1 MNKVFIG
8 GSRRLSRLNADV
20 RQRIDNILQKGYSVL
35 IGDANGADKAV
46 QQYLF
51 DKNYRNVLVY
61 CVGEKCRNNVGQW
74 ETKLVGEPSKVKDFH
89 YYTIKDLEMI
99 KDTDYGF
106 MLWDTKSKGTLNNI
120 INLLRENKIVIVY
133 VSKDKKF
140 YTLRALN
147 ELEKL
152 LTRCDKSSLK
162 HLERKLHLLQRM
174 KKEQE
179 ELNFAQQLNPAD
191 AA

>member
-20 RQRIDNILQKGYSVL
+20 RQRLDNILQKGYSVL

-51 DKNYRNVLVY
+51 DKNYKNVLVY
-61 CVGEKCRNNVGQW
+61 CVGEKCRNNIGQW
-74 ETKLVGEPSKVKDFH
+74 ETKLVREPTGAGTLKDFR

-106 MLWDTKSKGTLNNI
+106 MIWDTKSKGTLNNI
-120 INLLRENKIVIVY
+120 VNLLQGNKIVIVY

-147 ELEKL
+147 DLEVL
-152 LTRCDKSSLK
+152 LTRCDKSSLEYLGK
-162 HLERKLHLLQRM
+162 KLDLLQRT
-174 KKEQE
+174 KKEQQV
-179 ELNFAQQLNPAD
+179 LNFA
-191 AA
+191 